1 MRITNST
8 KNTRNKLKQKR
19 KLDYRDPPFFSIIF
33 LKKIGKAIAIRLL
46 VSLIMLLLFSVWHY
60 YKTENKTTFNMTI
73 PVDSKTQ
80 TTSANEY
87 IA

>member
-8 KNTRNKLKQKR
+8 KNTHNKRKKR
-19 KLDYRDPPFFSIIF
+19 KLDYRDAPFFSIAV
-33 LKKIGKAIAIRLL
+33 LKKIGKDIAIRLL

-60 YKTENKTTFNMTI
+60 YKTGIKTTLNMTS

-80 TTSANEY
+80 TKSANEY

>member
-8 KNTRNKLKQKR
+8 KNTHNKR
-19 KLDYRDPPFFSIIF
+19 KKRKRYYDEPLCSLAFLKGFIKQLAFKFAVILVVVLFFSV
-33 LKKIGKAIAIRLL
+33 L
-46 VSLIMLLLFSVWHY
+46 HY
-60 YKTENKTTFNMTI
+60 YKTENKTTFNMTS

-80 TTSANEY
+80 TTSANED